1 MTRAHVIIKGR
12 VQGVCYRAFT
22 QEVAKK
28 LGLTGWVRNKMDGT
42 VEAVFDG
49 ERSKIEEAINLCWEG
64 PSLAHVSDIEIQW
77 QEIEKGHTDFRIT
90 H

>member
-22 QEVAKK
+22 QEVATK
-28 LGLTGWVRNKMDGT
+28 LGLTGWVRNKRDGT

-49 ERSKIEEAINLCWEG
+49 ERQKIEEAIKLCWEG
-64 PSLAHVSDIEIQW
+64 PSLAHVTDIEIDW
-77 QEIEKGHTDFRIT
+77 HEIDKEHTDFRIT